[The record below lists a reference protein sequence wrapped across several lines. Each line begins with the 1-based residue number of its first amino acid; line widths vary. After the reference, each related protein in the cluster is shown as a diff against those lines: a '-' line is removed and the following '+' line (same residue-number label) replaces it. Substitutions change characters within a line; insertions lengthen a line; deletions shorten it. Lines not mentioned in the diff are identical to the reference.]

1 MKEFSKDNIDINDL
15 IDYYKNKDEH
25 EKHLKGYMYDSL
37 IYRYQLARFS
47 EADYEAKEKGVSIQE
62 TRNIAIRDII
72 RFIQILNEAIGDH
85 D

>member
-1 MKEFSKDNIDINDL
+1 MIDKTKLQEILDYYENKDN
-15 IDYYKNKDEH
+15 H

-47 EADYEAKEKGVSIQE
+47 QADYEARAKGENVQKS
-62 TRNIAIRDII
+62 RDRAVRDIM
-72 RFIQILNEAIGDH
+72 RFIQILDEAIGEH

>member
-1 MKEFSKDNIDINDL
+1 MIDKTKLQEILDYYENKDN
-15 IDYYKNKDEH
+15 H

-47 EADYEAKEKGVSIQE
+47 QADYEARAKVENVQKSRDRAV
-62 TRNIAIRDII
+62 RDIM
-72 RFIQILNEAIGDH
+72 RFIQILDEAIGEH

>member
-1 MKEFSKDNIDINDL
+1 MNNKIIEDSLTKM

-25 EKHLKGYMYDSL
+25 EKHLKGYMYESL

-47 EADYEAKEKGVSIQE
+47 QADYEARAKGESMQE
-62 TRNIAIRDII
+62 SRDRAVRDIM
-72 RFIQILNEAIGDH
+72 RFIQILDEAIGEH